1 MNANP
6 TTPRR
11 FTVAEL
17 ARMNNVNPKIARR
30 RLRDAARKAAAPSIP
45 ARKDWTDGRLFW
57 EFNLRQDLHVFA
69 IITPAA

>member
-6 TTPRR
+6 TTTRR

-17 ARMNNVNPKIARR
+17 ARNSEINPKIARR

-57 EFNLRQDLHVFA
+57 EFNNRQDSQVFTLIMPVA
-69 IITPAA
+69 